1 MKVGDRVVT
10 GIGLP
15 GIPVGTVGRVKEV
28 GRLFIVVQFED
39 GRQAY
44 YARHQLTAVSDAD
57 VGSGTGGGRGV
68 PLGVTDRSVPY
79 GTHLC
84 LLPAGRAEAIDAT
97 ARFLAAG
104 LATGDTCLCAVPGRW
119 HDLLC
124 QSVRRLGADA
134 RRAMAAGKLRLDR
147 TTDAYYRPSRFSANK
162 QLLRITEGLSRISS
176 AGPSGIRCCG
186 YASEGL
192 YGAAGWWEYERRVTP
207 ILRAKQVLCMCGY
220 DPAGESTAAWRRAA
234 EVHEYVI
241 RGMELV
247 PGGLAGR

>member
-44 YARHQLTAVSDAD
+44 YARPQLTAVSSDNPAS
-57 VGSGTGGGRGV
+57 GSGGERGV

-84 LLPAGRAEAIDAT
+84 LLPAARAEAIDAT

-104 LATGDTCLCAVPGRW
+104 LAAGDTCLCALPGRW
-119 HDLLC
+119 RDPLG
-124 QSVRRLGADA
+124 QSLRRLGADVGQ
-134 RRAMAAGKLRLDR
+134 AMAAGKLHLDR
-147 TTDAYYRPSRFSANK
+147 TTDAYYRPSRFSAKK
-162 QLLRITEGLSRISS
+162 QLQRIAEALSRVSS

-207 ILRAKQVLCMCGY
+207 IVRAKQALCMCGY
-220 DPAGESTAAWRRAA
+220 DPAGQRTAAWRRAG
-234 EVHEYVI
+234 ELHEYVI